1 METYIDTVTELVA
14 ERTHIK
20 NKNLVHLYALLV
32 LVKGTKI
39 TLKDVHDA
47 WAMDMN
53 FRPPTEWC
61 DGHGHRD
68 IIPFEELDKETQDK
82 DKKYADALRSIAD
95 ELSRQ

>member
-53 FRPPTEWC
+53 FRPPTEWF

-82 DKKYADALRSIAD
+82 DKKYADILRSIAD

>member
-39 TLKDVHDA
+39 TLKD
-47 WAMDMN
+47 MN

-68 IIPFEELDKETQDK
+68 LIPL
-82 DKKYADALRSIAD
+82 
-95 ELSRQ
+95 